1 MVESR
6 LLLVPDLSLDPLQ
19 IIRSYQGGYG
29 YVHIVRDKL
38 GHEYAL
44 KTPRIDAGVPSSD
57 LLKEALKHVDIPQ
70 HKNVLSPMGVS
81 SYQGNSYII
90 MPVMRGNLREVL
102 DTPLS
107 AERKVQ
113 IIAEIASALLHLH
126 SICNILHLDL
136 KPENVL
142 FDNDMQCKLS
152 DFGLSGALPT
162 PRDWEEEKNL
172 EVTPLA
178 GTATYMSPEHFA
190 GMQLSDKSDI
200 FSFGIIMFE
209 ILTGRYPFSANSLQ
223 DLARSI
229 LYSSPEFTIRERL
242 QIPKKLK
249 NICRACLQKS
259 PKNRP
264 SAEEV
269 LHLFTDESSRLSKP
283 EGFNIEDLL
292 SKADI
297 LVNAGKLAEA
307 RLLLDRILAISPYQ
321 FMALSLY
328 ARLEFSAANQE
339 RAADYAESAMS
350 AAIWSN
356 EPRANLGQALLSLS
370 YYYLSIDPLKAI
382 KYGLSATEL
391 LPNDWQAMGN
401 VAEASRVYGHAR
413 SDQALLSSGLT
424 LCGKAIEL
432 APGDL
437 KLELTYCGIL
447 LAQKNF
453 HDLQPRRV
461 DLVNK
466 YAEYAPHVRFHF
478 VRTLIA
484 TGQHSSAMEW
494 LEPMRQFE
502 DLNPMVQQ
510 AERELR
516 EYQLQDRS

>member
-1 MVESR
+1 MVEAKV
-6 LLLVPDLSLDPLQ
+6 LLVPELSLDPLQ

-44 KTPRIDAGVPSSD
+44 KTPRLDAGVPSSD
-57 LLKEALKHVDIPQ
+57 FLKEALKHVDIPH
-70 HKNVLSPMGVS
+70 HKNVLSPIGVS
-81 SYQGNSYII
+81 SYQGNGYII
-90 MPVMRGNLREVL
+90 MPVMMGNLREVL

-107 AERKVQ
+107 EERKIQ

-126 SICNILHLDL
+126 STCNILHLDL

-162 PRDWEEEKNL
+162 SRDWEEEKNL
-172 EVTPLA
+172 EVSRLA

-190 GMQLSDKSDI
+190 GMQISDKSDM

-209 ILTGRYPFSANSLQ
+209 ILTGRYPFSGNILQ

-229 LYSSPEFTIRERL
+229 LYSNPDFSIGERL

-249 NICRACLQKS
+249 YICRACLQKS

-269 LHLFTDESSRLSKP
+269 LQMFTDESSRFSRPKRLD
-283 EGFNIEDLL
+283 IDDVL

-297 LVNAGKLAEA
+297 LVNAGKLTEA
-307 RLLLDRILAISPYQ
+307 RLLLDRILSINPYQ
-321 FMALSLY
+321 FRALSQY
-328 ARLEFSAANQE
+328 ARLELSAANQE
-339 RAADYAESAMS
+339 SAADYAESAMS

-356 EPRANLGQALLSLS
+356 EPRTNLEQALLSLS

-382 KYGLSATEL
+382 KYGLSAIEL

-401 VAEASRVYGHAR
+401 VAEACRVYGDAR
-413 SDQALLSSGLT
+413 SDQTLLNSGLT

-453 HDLQPRRV
+453 HDLRPRLV

-466 YAEYAPHVRFHF
+466 YAEYDPQVRFLF

-484 TGQHSSAMEW
+484 TGEHSSAMEW
-494 LEPMRQFE
+494 LEPMRQFQ
-502 DLNPMVQQ
+502 DLDPMVQQ

-516 EYQLQDRS
+516 DYQLQDRN